1 MRIGIYPGSFDPLTY
16 GHLDIIE
23 RATKICDKLI
33 VGILVNSAKKALFT
47 HEERLEALVHCCGE
61 INSNIEVVSFGG
73 LLVDFCRDNN
83 ISCIIRG
90 LRAVS
95 DFEYEITLASL
106 NRRLAPGIETIF
118 LMGKDE
124 NLFVSSS
131 LVKEVAIY
139 NGDISTL
146 VPPYVAAK
154 IRQKISLA

>member
-23 RATKICDKLI
+23 RATKICDRLI
-33 VGILVNSAKKALFT
+33 VGILVNSAKKSFFSL
-47 HEERLEALVHCCGE
+47 EERIECLEHCCGKYDTV
-61 INSNIEVVSFGG
+61 EVISFSG
-73 LLVDFCRDNN
+73 LLVDFCRENK

-95 DFEYEITLASL
+95 DFEYEITLASI
-106 NRRLAPGIETIF
+106 NRRLAADVETLF
-118 LMGKDE
+118 LMARDE

-131 LVKEVAIY
+131 LVKEVATY

-146 VPPYVAAK
+146 VPPYVASR
-154 IRQKISLA
+154 IRQIFSV

>member
-1 MRIGIYPGSFDPLTY
+1 MRIGIYPGSFDPFTY

-33 VGILVNSAKKALFT
+33 VGILVNSAKNSFMSLD
-47 HEERLEALVHCCGE
+47 ERMEIVKHCCSE
-61 INSNIEVVSFGG
+61 YDTIEVISFGG
-73 LLVDFCRDNN
+73 LLVDYCKENN
-83 ISCIIRG
+83 INSIIRG

-106 NRRLAPGIETIF
+106 NRRLAPDIETIF
-118 LMGKDE
+118 LMGRDE

-131 LVKEVAIY
+131 LVKEVSIY

-146 VPPYVAAK
+146 VPPYVADK
-154 IRQKISLA
+154 IRLKYSK